1 MPRVSE
7 QDGMLV
13 KFVNWYTRRTYGR
26 DTTIAGV
33 MAHTKPNLLGYGAL
47 EFGHERSHVM
57 SERLKVLA
65 ATKAACIIGCAFC
78 IDIGSAL
85 GRKAGVTEQQLRD
98 FHVYRDSSAFSDDE
112 KLVMEYAEEMTR
124 ENVTVP
130 DELVERLRRR
140 FSEAEIVDLTFAIA
154 IENLRARF
162 NNALDIPVAGFSGGE
177 FCPMPARQATAA

>member
-1 MPRVSE
+1 MPRVSG

-26 DTTIAGV
+26 DTAIAGV
-33 MAHTKPNLLGYGAL
+33 MAHTPANLLGYGAL
-47 EFGHERSHVM
+47 EFGHERSHGM

-65 ATKAACIIGCAFC
+65 ATKAACVIGCAFC

-98 FHVYRDSSAFSDDE
+98 FHTYRESAAFSDEE

-124 ENVTVP
+124 ENVMVP
-130 DELVERLRRR
+130 EELVERLQRQ

-154 IENLRARF
+154 VENLRARF
-162 NNALDIPVAGFSGGE
+162 NNALDIPVAGFSGGAY
-177 FCPMPARQATAA
+177 CPMPAQQAAAA

>member
-26 DTTIAGV
+26 DTAVAGV
-33 MAHTKPNLLGYGAL
+33 MGHTPANRLGYGAL

-57 SERLKVLA
+57 NEPLKVLA
-65 ATKAACIIGCAFC
+65 ATKAACIVGCAFC

-85 GRKAGVTEQQLRD
+85 GRKAGVTEEQLRD
-98 FHVYRDSSAFSDDE
+98 FHTYRDSAAFSAQE

-124 ENVTVP
+124 ESVAISEN
-130 DELVERLRRR
+130 LAARLREH
-140 FSEAEIVDLTFAIA
+140 F
-154 IENLRARF
+154 
-162 NNALDIPVAGFSGGE
+162 GE
-177 FCPMPARQATAA
+177 D

>member
-1 MPRVSE
+1 
-7 QDGMLV
+7 
-13 KFVNWYTRRTYGR
+13 
-26 DTTIAGV
+26 
-33 MAHTKPNLLGYGAL
+33 
-47 EFGHERSHVM
+47 M

-65 ATKAACIIGCAFC
+65 ATKAACVIGCAFC

-130 DELVERLRRR
+130 DELVERLQRR